1 MARARTVY
9 RCSSCGH
16 EEPKWLGRCPQCGQW
31 NTLLEVTPPAA
42 GSGARAGGGT
52 GARSGEGRRGSGS
65 APAQVQSVSSAS
77 TDEGP
82 RLETSIGELDR
93 VLGGGVVAGASVLLG
108 GEPGIGKSTLML
120 QAAAAL
126 SARRVLY
133 VSGEESG
140 RQIRM
145 RAQRLGAT
153 ADIDLLCDGN
163 TDNISAALE
172 RHAPEV
178 VIVDSVQALHSAEVG
193 PYPGT
198 VNQIKYSTYEILDWV
213 RAHDAA
219 LFLVAHVTK
228 EGSIAGP
235 KVIEHMVD
243 TVLYFEHA
251 EEHLRVLRAT
261 KNRFGSTDEIGLF
274 AMEAGGLKEVSDP
287 ASVFLVKRE
296 GALPAGVVVAPVYE
310 GSRILLVE
318 IQALTVAAKGGVSRT
333 FSDRID
339 SRRISRVAAVL
350 EKHLGVSFSDQDI
363 YVNVA
368 GGIKIGEVGVE
379 LPLALALYSA
389 RTGMSV
395 PPATTVTGEISL
407 AGEIR
412 PVAQLKRRLRT
423 AREMGYERLIGPA
436 RAREG
441 DVAEHGWVR
450 VRTLAECITEV
461 FGSKP
466 AK

>member
-1 MARARTVY
+1 MARSKTVF
-9 RCSSCGH
+9 RCSSCDH
-16 EEPKWLGRCPQCGQW
+16 TEPKWLGRCPACGEW
-31 NTLLEVTPPAA
+31 NTLREEAAPAA
-42 GSGARAGGGT
+42 GGGRASQSGGSGGSATRRAPARVESVAAAAGEEAPRLGT
-52 GARSGEGRRGSGS
+52 G
-65 APAQVQSVSSAS
+65 
-77 TDEGP
+77 
-82 RLETSIGELDR
+82 IGELDR

-120 QAAAAL
+120 QTAAAL

-133 VSGEESG
+133 VSGEESA
-140 RQIRM
+140 RQIRL
-145 RAQRLGAT
+145 RAERLGAT
-153 ADIDLLCDGN
+153 ADIDLLCDGD
-163 TDNISAALE
+163 TASITRALDE
-172 RHAPEV
+172 RRPELI
-178 VIVDSVQALHSAEVG
+178 VIDSVQALHSTEAG

-219 LFLVAHVTK
+219 VFLVAHVTK
-228 EGSIAGP
+228 EGAIAGP

-274 AMEAGGLKEVSDP
+274 AMEGSGLREVTDP
-287 ASVFLVKRE
+287 ASVFLVKRD
-296 GALPAGVVVAPVYE
+296 GSLPAGVVVAPVYE

-318 IQALTVAAKGGVSRT
+318 IQALTVPAKGGVSRT

-368 GGIKIGEVGVE
+368 GGIRIGEVGVE

-389 RTGMSV
+389 RTGLSV
-395 PPATTVTGEISL
+395 PTATTVTGEISL

-412 PVAQLKRRLRT
+412 PVAQLRRRLRT
-423 AREMGYERLIGPA
+423 AREMGYERLIGP
-436 RAREG
+436 RRVREG
-441 DVAEHGWVR
+441 EAPDEGWVR
-450 VRTLAECITEV
+450 ADTVGDCIKAV
-461 FGSKP
+461 FG
-466 AK
+466 

>member
-1 MARARTVY
+1 MARSKTRF

-16 EEPKWLGRCPQCGQW
+16 EEAKWLGRCPECGEW
-31 NTLLEVTPPAA
+31 NTFVEESAAA
-42 GSGARAGGGT
+42 GGSR
-52 GARSGEGRRGSGS
+52 GRDDR
-65 APAQVQSVSSAS
+65 VRVESVSAAS
-77 TDEGP
+77 TDEAP
-82 RLETSIGELDR
+82 RLETGIGELDR

-120 QAAAAL
+120 QTAAAL
-126 SARRVLY
+126 ASRRVLY
-133 VSGEESG
+133 VSGEESA
-140 RQIRM
+140 RQIRL
-145 RAQRLGAT
+145 RAERLGAT
-153 ADIDLLCDGN
+153 AEIDLLCDGD
-163 TDNISAALE
+163 TASITRALGE
-172 RHAPEV
+172 RTPELI
-178 VIVDSVQALHSAEVG
+178 IVDSVQALHSAEAG

-213 RAHDAA
+213 RSHDAA
-219 LFLVAHVTK
+219 VFLVAHVTK

-274 AMEAGGLKEVSDP
+274 AMEGRGLREVTDP
-287 ASVFLVKRE
+287 ASVFLVKRD

-318 IQALTVAAKGGVSRT
+318 IQALTVPAKGGVSRT
-333 FSDRID
+333 FADRID

-368 GGIKIGEVGVE
+368 GGIRIGEVGVE

-389 RTGMSV
+389 RTGLSV
-395 PPATTVTGEISL
+395 PTAATVTGEISL

-412 PVAQLKRRLRT
+412 PVAQLRRRLRT
-423 AREMGYERLIGPA
+423 AREMGYERLVGP
-436 RAREG
+436 RRVREG
-441 DVAEHGWVR
+441 EAPGEGWIPVDT
-450 VRTLAECITEV
+450 VSECIKAV
-461 FGSKP
+461 FG
-466 AK
+466 

>member
-1 MARARTVY
+1 MARSKTVY
-9 RCSSCGH
+9 RCTSCDH
-16 EEPKWLGRCPQCGQW
+16 QEPKWLGRCPQCGEW
-31 NTLLEVTPPAA
+31 NTLVEE
-42 GSGARAGGGT
+42 ARAPGN
-52 GARSGEGRRGSGS
+52 RGSQGS
-65 APAQVQSVSSAS
+65 TGGATGGRDRDRRARVESVAAAS
-77 TDEGP
+77 TDEAP
-82 RLETSIGELDR
+82 RLTTGIGELDR
-93 VLGGGVVAGASVLLG
+93 VLGGGVVPGTSVLLG

-126 SARRVLY
+126 ASRRVLY
-133 VSGEESG
+133 VSGEESV
-140 RQIRM
+140 RQIRL
-145 RAQRLGAT
+145 RAERLGAT
-153 ADIDLLCDGN
+153 ADIDLLCDGD
-163 TDNISAALE
+163 TASITRALDE
-172 RHAPEV
+172 RSPELIV
-178 VIVDSVQALHSAEVG
+178 VDSVQSLHSAEAG

-219 LFLVAHVTK
+219 VFFVAHVTK

-251 EEHLRVLRAT
+251 EEHLRVLRAS

-274 AMEAGGLKEVSDP
+274 AMEGQGLREVTDP

-318 IQALTVAAKGGVSRT
+318 IQALTVPAKGGVSRT

-368 GGIKIGEVGVE
+368 GGIRIGEVGVE

-395 PPATTVTGEISL
+395 PTATTVTGEISL

-412 PVAQLKRRLRT
+412 PVAQLRRRLRT
-423 AREMGYERLIGPA
+423 AREMGYERLVGP
-436 RAREG
+436 RRVREG
-441 DVAEHGWVR
+441 EAPEEGWVR
-450 VRTLAECITEV
+450 VDTVSDCIKAV
-461 FGSKP
+461 FGKGGRG
-466 AK
+466 

>member
-1 MARARTVY
+1 MARSKTVY
-9 RCSSCGH
+9 RCTSCDH
-16 EEPKWLGRCPQCGQW
+16 QEPKWLGRCPQCGEW
-31 NTLLEVTPPAA
+31 NTLVEESRAPGGR
-42 GSGARAGGGT
+42 GSQGSAGGGAA
-52 GARSGEGRRGSGS
+52 GGRDRDRRARVE
-65 APAQVQSVSSAS
+65 SVATAS
-77 TDEGP
+77 TDEAS
-82 RLETSIGELDR
+82 RIETGIGELDR
-93 VLGGGVVAGASVLLG
+93 VLGGGVVSGASVLLG

-120 QAAAAL
+120 QTAAAL
-126 SARRVLY
+126 ASRRVLY
-133 VSGEESG
+133 VSGEESA
-140 RQIRM
+140 RQIRL
-145 RAQRLGAT
+145 RAERLGAT
-153 ADIDLLCDGN
+153 ADIDLLCDGD
-163 TDNISAALE
+163 TASITRALDE
-172 RHAPEV
+172 RSPELI
-178 VIVDSVQALHSAEVG
+178 VIDSVQSLHSAEAG

-219 LFLVAHVTK
+219 VFFVAHVTK

-243 TVLYFEHA
+243 SVLYFEHA
-251 EEHLRVLRAT
+251 EEHLRVLRAS

-274 AMEAGGLKEVSDP
+274 AMEGQGLREVTDP
-287 ASVFLVKRE
+287 ASVFLVQRE
-296 GALPAGVVVAPVYE
+296 GSLPAGVVVAPVYE

-318 IQALTVAAKGGVSRT
+318 IQALTVPAKGGVSRT

-368 GGIKIGEVGVE
+368 GGIRIGEVGVE

-395 PPATTVTGEISL
+395 PTATTVTGEISL

-412 PVAQLKRRLRT
+412 PVAQLRRRLRT
-423 AREMGYERLIGPA
+423 AREMGYERLIGP
-436 RAREG
+436 RRVREG
-441 DVAEHGWVR
+441 EAPEEGWVR
-450 VRTLAECITEV
+450 VDTVSDCIRAV
-461 FGSKP
+461 FG
-466 AK
+466 AGERG